1 MIRQMLTEESGS
13 DRSREVTRAAKIRL
27 KESPHWAIRGLSCK
41 CCRGVLFLRGHLPSF
56 YQKQLAQEAIGKLE
70 GVLQVVN
77 EAVVD
82 APASRTVA
90 TMRAD
95 F

>member
-13 DRSREVTRAAKIRL
+13 DRSRAVTMAAKVRL
-27 KESPHWAIRGLSCK
+27 KESPHWAIRSLTCE
-41 CCRGVLFLRGHLPSF
+41 CYDGVLFLRGHLPSF
-56 YQKQLAQEAIGKLE
+56 YQKQLAQETVGKLE

-82 APASRTVA
+82 APVRKAR
-90 TMRAD
+90 
-95 F
+95 